1 MSLPSPFSVEYR
13 HVSSGCLCSRLH
25 SKLLAN
31 RPSWSLVEGELIKRT
46 ITAAA
51 EIRRPFLRALGRR
64 VIRAEVFKIF
74 SVMFIVFC
82 LISGAFAV
90 YFYKQYTTLLDLKPR
105 RQIFQNNSPV
115 TLTTEGRTR

>member
-13 HVSSGCLCSRLH
+13 LSRSFRLSSSRLH
-25 SKLLAN
+25 SKLPAN

-46 ITAAA
+46 VTAPPKFDARSCEPWA
-51 EIRRPFLRALGRR
+51 PL
-64 VIRAEVFKIF
+64 IRAEVFKIF